1 MDNNRK
7 LITTQSDVERYAQ
20 RFAEIQ
26 EGQVIA
32 SAISKKT
39 KTQEFFT
46 FTKKNRDW
54 SMAWSDESL
63 ARSQLKK
70 YWFVST
76 EGDVISVRGEKPK
89 YLRKDT
95 NNKRGYVK
103 YHTSI
108 DGKPKSINGHAL
120 TAIVFKACIMP
131 DAQKSM
137 DEQGIYSLGKR
148 NDQNQ
153 THHEET
159 GNILDCDPK
168 KQCIALGGDH
178 RLLHAQRW
186 QELVKSAQ
194 RQADMSGQAIII
206 VPPYDVDAEGEQI
219 KYNGKYIYRLASAT
233 ETEQFW
239 QWMQNHIS
247 LVPVHVDI
255 ETIKGLSGIEDL
267 ESITLEIR
275 TEKQEVSE

>member
-1 MDNNRK
+1 MVNKHSNT
-7 LITTQSDVERYAQ
+7 LSDVECYAQ
-20 RFAEIQ
+20 RFAEIE

-46 FTKKNRDW
+46 FTKKDRKW

-89 YLRKDT
+89 YMRKDT
-95 NNKRGYVK
+95 NNKRGYIK
-103 YHTSI
+103 YHTTV
-108 DGKPKSINGHAL
+108 DGKKKSINGHAL
-120 TAIVFKACIMP
+120 TAIVFKSCVMP
-131 DAQKSM
+131 DAQKSL

-148 NDQNQ
+148 NEDNQ

-159 GNILDCDPK
+159 GNILDCNPK

-206 VPPYDVDAEGEQI
+206 VPPFDVNAEGDQI
-219 KYNGKYIYRLASAT
+219 KYNGTYIYRLVSAAD
-233 ETEQFW
+233 TEQL
-239 QWMQNHIS
+239 QKWMQDNVS
-247 LVPVHVDI
+247 FVPVKVDADKI
-255 ETIKGLSGIEDL
+255 QDTSGIEDL
-267 ESITLEIR
+267 ESITIEV
-275 TEKQEVSE
+275 QEVHA

>member
-1 MDNNRK
+1 MVNN
-7 LITTQSDVERYAQ
+7 QSNVERYAQ

-26 EGQVIA
+26 EGQVIS
-32 SAISKKT
+32 SAKSKKT

-46 FTKKNRDW
+46 FTTKDRKW

-63 ARSQLKK
+63 VRSQLKK

-76 EGDVISVRGEKPK
+76 KGDVISVRGEKPK
-89 YLRKDT
+89 YMRKDT
-95 NNKRGYVK
+95 KNKRGYIK
-103 YHTSI
+103 YHTTVN
-108 DGKPKSINGHAL
+108 GKKKSINGHAL
-120 TAIVFKACIMP
+120 TAIVFKSCVMP
-131 DAQKSM
+131 DAQQTLN
-137 DEQGIYSLGKR
+137 EQGIYSLGKQ

-168 KQCIALGGDH
+168 KQCITTGGDH

-206 VPPYDVDAEGEQI
+206 VPPFDVDAEGDQT
-219 KYNGKYIYRLASAT
+219 KYNGTYIYRLVSAAD
-233 ETEQFW
+233 TEQL
-239 QWMQNHIS
+239 QRWMQDNIS
-247 LVPVHVDI
+247 FVPVEVDTDKI
-255 ETIKGLSGIEDL
+255 QEISGIEDL
-267 ESITLEIR
+267 ESITIAV
-275 TEKQEVSE
+275 QEVRK

>member
-76 EGDVISVRGEKPK
+76 EGDVISVRGDKPK

-95 NNKRGYVK
+95 INKRGYVK

-159 GNILDCDPK
+159 GNILDCNPK
-168 KQCIALGGDH
+168 KQCITTGGDH

-186 QELVKSAQ
+186 EELVESAQ

-206 VPPYDVDAEGEQI
+206 VPPYDVDAEGNQV
-219 KYNGKYIYRLASAT
+219 KYNGTYIYRLVSAADT
-233 ETEQFW
+233 AHL
-239 QWMQNHIS
+239 QNWIQDNVS
-247 LVPVHVDI
+247 FIPIQVD
-255 ETIKGLSGIEDL
+255 ERKIKEMSGIEDMQ
-267 ESITLEIR
+267 SITIEV
-275 TEKQEVSE
+275 QEVHG

>member
-1 MDNNRK
+1 MDNKHNNA
-7 LITTQSDVERYAQ
+7 LSDVERYAQ
-20 RFAEIQ
+20 RFAKLQ
-26 EGQVIA
+26 EGQIIS

-46 FTKKNRDW
+46 FTTKDREW

-95 NNKRGYVK
+95 INKRGYIK
-103 YHTSI
+103 YHMSI

-120 TAIVFKACIMP
+120 TAVVFKACIMP

-137 DEQGIYSLGKR
+137 DEHGIYSLGKR

-159 GNILDCDPK
+159 GNILDCNPK
-168 KQCIALGGDH
+168 KQCIATGGDH

-206 VPPYDVDAEGEQI
+206 VPPFDVNTEGEAV
-219 KYNGKYIYRLASAT
+219 KYNGTYIYRLVSAADT
-233 ETEQFW
+233 AQL
-239 QWMQNHIS
+239 QNWIQDNVS
-247 LVPVHVDI
+247 FVPVKVDTDKI
-255 ETIKGLSGIEDL
+255 QEISGIEDM
-267 ESITLEIR
+267 ESITIEA
-275 TEKQEVSE
+275 QEVRK